1 MTATV
6 EMPALENSRPA
17 GRESVKVDASGT
29 RLRLRALA
37 ALGHSDTRIAR
48 ALGRPVWVV
57 TKILTCQVR
66 EVSPEL
72 HADVCRL
79 FAAWWDKTPPTRTR
93 AEARAAAAARTRAR
107 RGRWC
112 TPLALD
118 EDEVDTPGYKPRTG
132 WLPATGTGVAGDDPL
147 GRAS

>member
-6 EMPALENSRPA
+6 EMPALENSHPG

-57 TKILTCQVR
+57 TKILTCQAR
-66 EVSPEL
+66 EVSPEI

-118 EDEVDTPGYKPRTG
+118 EDKVDTPGYKPRTG
-132 WLPATGTGVAGDDPL
+132 WLPATGMGAAGDDPL